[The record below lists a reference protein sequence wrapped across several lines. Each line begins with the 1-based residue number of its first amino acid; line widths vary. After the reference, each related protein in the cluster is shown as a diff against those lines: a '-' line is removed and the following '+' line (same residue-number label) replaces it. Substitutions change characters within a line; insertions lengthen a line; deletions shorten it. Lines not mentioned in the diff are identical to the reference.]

1 MFGDG
6 VLQCFDEGALN
17 AAPEPRSSER
27 TEMFSKLN
35 WNRGGFDSF
44 TVWIL
49 CLDSV
54 QKCFIRIFIIW
65 NYMILNYFAHVYVL
79 VKNHYE
85 RKGYDCLNKHMVFF
99 VVVIIIIFILFLK
112 MLLFLRQQPLF
123 WPQKP
128 CRHVAVPHVMSC
140 PCTYARRALSPW
152 SSRVSSLTA
161 LHSCSI
167 FNLEVC
173 GKWFKIEHIFYLM

>member
-54 QKCFIRIFIIW
+54 QKCFTRIFIIW

-112 MLLFLRQQPLF
+112 CCCF
-123 WPQKP
+123 
-128 CRHVAVPHVMSC
+128 SD
-140 PCTYARRALSPW
+140 
-152 SSRVSSLTA
+152 SSRSSDPKNPVVMWLCHMWCPVPALTHVELFHPGA
-161 LHSCSI
+161 RG
-167 FNLEVC
+167 FRP
-173 GKWFKIEHIFYLM
+173 